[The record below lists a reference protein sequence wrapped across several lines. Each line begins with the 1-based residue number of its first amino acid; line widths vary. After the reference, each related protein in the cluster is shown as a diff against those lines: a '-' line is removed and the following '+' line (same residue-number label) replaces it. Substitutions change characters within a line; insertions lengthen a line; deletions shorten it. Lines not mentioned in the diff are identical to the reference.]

1 MRISKDYEERK
12 AEILQVAGDLFETK
26 GYSKCTINDILSGVG
41 ISKGTFY
48 YYFNS
53 KEEVL
58 DEIIENVSNIVF
70 DRIKRVV
77 DSKELTP
84 EIKFIN
90 AFKAMRV
97 EKEVDKNI
105 MSELHKAENA
115 LMHQKSLKVI
125 IEKTTPLLV
134 QIVEEGSAK
143 GVFDCDRPTEY
154 MQIFMA
160 AALTLT
166 DEGIF
171 EIEPEEQLNMI
182 NALVSVLEKM
192 LNVKSGSLIDKL
204 EEYFKE

>member
-58 DEIIENVSNIVF
+58 DEIIENVGNIVF
-70 DRIKRVV
+70 ERIKMIVE
-77 DSKELTP
+77 SKELTP
-84 EIKFIN
+84 EMKFIDSI
-90 AFKAMRV
+90 KSMRV
-97 EKEVDKNI
+97 EKEVGRNVVA
-105 MSELHKAENA
+105 ELHKAENA

-134 QIVEEGSAK
+134 QIVEEGKEK
-143 GVFDCDRPTEY
+143 GVFACDRPTEY

-160 AALTLT
+160 ATLTLT

-171 EIEPEEQLNMI
+171 EIEPQAQINMI
-182 NALVSVLEKM
+182 KALASVLENM
-192 LNVKSGSLIDKL
+192 LSVKPGTMVNEL
-204 EEYFKE
+204 EKHFK